1 MTKKRK
7 RSVFRYWP
15 EGHSDETFYNAV
27 RGDEKAKEV
36 VIEAFTPMVH
46 MWAHEYSFMCSKDL
60 YEDLVQEG
68 IIGILKAIETFD
80 INRKSSNTGK
90 ILKPSTWIWWKTRAE
105 VQGAAKKFRRFSK
118 HLAQGYD
125 NTLLDECYSG
135 DLRGN
140 AHVSLNVDDLI
151 IEGCGSLSSKR
162 ANIIQDKFGLNG
174 KDTLVHS
181 EIAAKHGLSDKGT
194 EFHVRT
200 FVKKIK
206 NKYPTLKDYLS
217 ATN

>member
-36 VIEAFTPMVH
+36 VIEAFKPMVH
-46 MWAHEYSFMCSKDL
+46 MWAHEYVYMCSKDL

-68 IIGILKAIETFD
+68 VIGILKAIDTFD
-80 INRKSSNTGK
+80 MRHISKRTGGT
-90 ILKPSTWIWWKTRAE
+90 IKPCTWIWWKTRAE
-105 VQGAAKKFRRFSK
+105 VQGAAKKLARFSK
-118 HLAQGYD
+118 HLAQGFD
-125 NTLLDECYSG
+125 NTLLDELYNG
-135 DLRGN
+135 DFKGGSHLN
-140 AHVSLNVDDLI
+140 VNVDDLLV
-151 IEGCGSLSSKR
+151 EGCGSLSCKR
-162 ANIIQDKFGLNG
+162 ASIVRDKFGLDG
-174 KDTLVHS
+174 KDALLHS